1 MNSYTEADEACK
13 GDVSRALLNL
23 RHQVAMDETA
33 GVIDM
38 YAEAAYKCG
47 ATHQQVS
54 NHRAR

>member
-13 GDVSRALLNL
+13 GDLSDALLNL

-47 ATHQQVS
+47 ATRQQVS
-54 NHRAR
+54 TYSAR